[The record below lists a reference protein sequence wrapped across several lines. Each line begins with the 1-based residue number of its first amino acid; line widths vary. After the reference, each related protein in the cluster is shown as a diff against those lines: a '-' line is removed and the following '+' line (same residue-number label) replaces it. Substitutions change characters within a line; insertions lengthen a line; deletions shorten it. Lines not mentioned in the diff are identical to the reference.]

1 MKRLVVLAAVFAVL
15 SAAMAFGGVQDF
27 GKFTVDVPAGWTAA
41 QDDETVGIVKNDNT
55 AAVSITYDSLD
66 GATLEEAVD
75 AFLESLGGKN
85 PGKAGDKVYT
95 FTFTNDNGVES
106 KCYIS
111 GDDKNYA
118 LIVVTGGENAADEI
132 SGILDSVQEK

>member
-1 MKRLVVLAAVFAVL
+1 MKRLVVLAAVFAVF

-27 GKFTVDVPAGWTAA
+27 GKFTVDVPAGWTATP
-41 QDDETVGIVKNDNT
+41 DDETVGIVKNDNT

-66 GATLEEAVD
+66 DATLEDVAD

-85 PGKAGDKVYT
+85 PAKEGDKLYT

-118 LIVVTGGENAADEI
+118 LIVVTGGENAPDEVSAI
-132 SGILDSVQEK
+132 MDSLQEK